1 MLEVVAAHGAGLVM
15 MHRLVA
21 PEHDR
26 WSTERDAR
34 REAYGDVVGAVA
46 AWLAARVE
54 AARAAGV
61 AQHAIAVD
69 PGFGFGKDVATFAIF
84 RRHAESP
91 TWRIEKEPALANR
104 QGQYAVYGL
113 GGQVLR
119 RGRELRQVLRV
130 FESRKFTIV
139 R

>member
-1 MLEVVAAHGAGLVM
+1 MTEQFSRKPAFDPVVAFQKGELQPILDVYG
-15 MHRLVA
+15 RLVIA
-21 PEHDR
+21 GEA
-26 WSTERDAR
+26 RD
-34 REAYGDVVGAVA
+34 YS
-46 AWLAARVE
+46 
-54 AARAAGV
+54 
-61 AQHAIAVD
+61 I
-69 PGFGFGKDVATFAIF
+69 GFGRDVATFAIF

-119 RGRELRQVLRV
+119 RGRELKQVLRV
-130 FESRKFTIV
+130 FDSRKFTIV

>member
-1 MLEVVAAHGAGLVM
+1 MFRDWTQAPSYAELSSMTEHISRKPSPDPVVAFQKSELQPILDVYGRVVIAG
-15 MHRLVA
+15 
-21 PEHDR
+21 
-26 WSTERDAR
+26 
-34 REAYGDVVGAVA
+34 EALDYS
-46 AWLAARVE
+46 
-54 AARAAGV
+54 
-61 AQHAIAVD
+61 IC
-69 PGFGFGKDVATFAIF
+69 FGKDVATFAIF

-91 TWRIEKEPALANR
+91 TWRIEKEPALATR

-130 FESRKFTIV
+130 FDSRKFTIV